1 MRGEFGKQLFLLILV
16 TGYFMLIHC
25 VNPFAPKAVDEGV
38 SYSRLLTNQETPE
51 AVLTN
56 FRYAYTYKD
65 SLIYSELFD
74 STFIFRSW
82 DYNVTPPIP
91 IEWGRDIELRTTARM
106 FRFFNTIDL
115 IWNSTIYLYYDS
127 TKTEAEM
134 KKTFTLTFDGGKSI
148 PTLNGEVIFKFI
160 KRGKRWY
167 ITLWEDLQI

>member
-82 DYNVTPPIP
+82 DYNVTPP
-91 IEWGRDIELRTTARM
+91 M
-106 FRFFNTIDL
+106 